1 MMKSNLITFLKS
13 PWLVEFKSHNSFMF
27 LLIDWM
33 RKFIFQIFFC
43 CKMPYAQRK
52 LAKKVFFKCIFQ
64 KLDELQSQNTKL
76 KLVLKYQNI
85 Q

>member
-33 RKFIFQIFFC
+33 SKFIFQIFFVVV
-43 CKMPYAQRK
+43 KRLTRDKK
-52 LAKKVFFKCIFQ
+52 LLKKKFKCICQ
-64 KLDELQSQNTKL
+64 KLDDLQSQNTKL
-76 KLVLKYQNI
+76 KVVLKYQNI